1 MELMEIWTKMLTKL
15 SEKVGAKFPAT
26 THGINEWMC
35 IYIPHISHVVSR
47 RLTILIEWDWTSAWK
62 APLPTELSMATPWSN
77 LPVSMTLSWKFF
89 LTAGKPSTRPITA
102 AKRKEKEKKEQRKKN
117 FNRHQQQRH
126 TEKHGQHHPAKAASD
141 AGLLAK
147 QQSWWN
153 RRLCWQEWHEKVVRR
168 PERNLWSHHIWIIT
182 SMQTDLLS
190 SLTKTRS

>member
-1 MELMEIWTKMLTKL
+1 MELMAIRTKMLTKL
-15 SEKVGAKFPAT
+15 SAKVGAKFPAT

-47 RLTILIEWDWTSAWK
+47 RLTILIEWDRTSAWK
-62 APLPTELSMATPWSN
+62 APLPTELIMATPWSN

-89 LTAGKPSTRPITA
+89 FQLQASPAQGQSLQQ
-102 AKRKEKEKKEQRKKN
+102 KEKKRRKRNSEK
-117 FNRHQQQRH
+117 QQRH

-190 SLTKTRS
+190 SLTKSRS